1 MGTDISTTTPMA
13 LSVFDSA
20 FFPLTR
26 GARSSFGHLLS
37 PRSGFFDTNLFHE
50 MDQRRHSFMKEME
63 VPQAQHAREG
73 DPRGYSQSFSYSSS
87 TFSGAGSEPVSRHTE
102 TFRGADGQVYSRT
115 SKSIGE
121 KRLQEAVKG
130 GETTRTLH
138 NLAED
143 DLEYFNQAVEQHS
156 ARWPFSRGFS
166 QLEAAPSTAAE
177 VEAPAATSNVVLS
190 SALESDLSKVKQA
203 HQ

>member
-1 MGTDISTTTPMA
+1 MGTGISTTTPMA

-50 MDQRRHSFMKEME
+50 MGQRRHSFMKEME

-73 DPRGYSQSFSYSSS
+73 GPRGYSQSFSYSSS
-87 TFSGAGSEPVSRHTE
+87 TFSSAGSEPVSRHTV
-102 TFRGADGQVYSRT
+102 TSRT

-121 KRLQEAVKG
+121 RRLQETVKG